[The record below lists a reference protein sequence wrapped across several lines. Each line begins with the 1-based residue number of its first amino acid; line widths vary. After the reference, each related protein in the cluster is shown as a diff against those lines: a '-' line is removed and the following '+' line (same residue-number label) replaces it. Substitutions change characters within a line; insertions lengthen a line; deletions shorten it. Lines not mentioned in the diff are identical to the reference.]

1 MSADA
6 AAPLPDCPFQGLEPF
21 GETDRQYFFGREE
34 DQQTIGAN
42 LVTAPLTVLY
52 GASGVG
58 KTSVLMA
65 GVIPFVRTQPN
76 VAVVLYRNWQD
87 PDAFR
92 ELKAAIVAAA
102 EAADVD
108 VDQPLDRCLFDVCT
122 RTRKTVAV
130 IFDQF
135 EEYLLYNPAG
145 SDSGRRFDA
154 ELARAVNREDIDANF
169 LISIR
174 EDALAKLDRFQAYI
188 PDVLGN
194 YIRLDHLDLG
204 GARRA
209 IEKPL
214 ARYNEMAAAQ
224 GAPEKR
230 MDVEPRLVDMVID
243 QVRIGRVNVGAQGKG
258 RIVVDSDRIETPF
271 LQMVLMKVW
280 EVERRAKSP
289 VLRAS
294 MLERLG
300 GAETI
305 VRDHVESV
313 MTSLRPA
320 QRHASAAIFDRLV
333 TPTGSKIAYNAD
345 DLRNFAGKYGA
356 AVAPLLERLSDRH
369 VRVLRAVAPLGTSP
383 EVRYE
388 IFHDVLSGAVL
399 GWRTKYLRQQSQKRM
414 LRNLAI
420 VFVVV
425 LAAFYFAERFRDTQ
439 LTKERKTLEQ
449 IAALQ
454 QANLSLKNQNSA
466 KSADLQRQTESLY
479 QTLADVSGQVATLRQ
494 LGDAAVEQ
502 RKFVD
507 AIALYDKALALA
519 RDDTTRYELQGRKA
533 SAQAAQY
540 RAAGKYK
547 QAVQVY
553 AEAATLL
560 LKGGH
565 SIESTRMQT
574 NAATVAQESGDLDMA
589 EKYWKSAQ
597 AAQRRNRDPEGE
609 KISALG
615 LVSVKTARNE
625 RWKRAAPQ
633 PLSTSSSD
641 TCSPESMAGVWSE
654 VDPTQANKVIRI
666 WTFNV
671 GGSKSG
677 PMVFIRSED
686 GFARGD
692 FLLQYGVFHGGLSF
706 PDGTIA
712 PDIVLSLPNRSC
724 NWISTNRLGEA
735 FLRLKPVGS
744 P

>member
-1 MSADA
+1 MSAAA

-21 GETDRQYFFGREE
+21 GETDRRYFFGREE

-102 EAADVD
+102 EATDVD
-108 VDQPLDRCLFDVCT
+108 VGQPLDRCLFDVCT

-145 SDSGRRFDA
+145 GDSGRGFDA

-214 ARYNEMAAAQ
+214 ARYNEAAAAQ
-224 GAPEKR
+224 GAPEKQ

-258 RIVVDSDRIETPF
+258 RVVADSDRIETPF

-280 EVERRAKSP
+280 DVERRAKSP
-289 VLRAS
+289 LLRAS

-300 GAETI
+300 GAEKI

-333 TPTGSKIAYNAD
+333 TPSGSKIAYNAD

-399 GWRTKYLRQQSQKRM
+399 GWRTQYLRQQSQKRL

-420 VFVVV
+420 LFVVV
-425 LAAFYFAERFRDTQ
+425 LAVVWFAEKLRDSQ
-439 LTKERKTLEQ
+439 LEKERKALEQ
-449 IAALQ
+449 IAVLQ
-454 QANLSLKNQNSA
+454 QAVKSAESLK
-466 KSADLQRQTESLY
+466 KTEKLY
-479 QTLADVSGQVATLRQ
+479 QTLGDVSGQVATLRQ
-494 LGDAAVEQ
+494 LGDTAVEQ
-502 RKFVD
+502 RKFTEAV
-507 AIALYDKALALA
+507 ASYDKAISLA
-519 RDDTTRYELQGRKA
+519 RDDTTRYDLQGRRRG
-533 SAQAAQY
+533 AQAAQY

-547 QAVQVY
+547 QAVQAY
-553 AEAATLL
+553 AEGATLL
-560 LKGGH
+560 AKSGH
-565 SIESTRMQT
+565 PLEAARMQT
-574 NAATVAQESGDLDMA
+574 NAATAAQQAGDLDAA

-597 AAQRRNRDPEGE
+597 SAQRRNGDTEGE
-609 KISALG
+609 KVSALG
-615 LVSVKTARNE
+615 LVSVETARIE
-625 RWKRAAPQ
+625 RGKQTVTPVPVPVPQ
-633 PLSTSSSD
+633 PPSNPSAS
-641 TCSPESMAGVWSE
+641 CPPESMNGRWSE
-654 VDPTQANKVIRI
+654 INLQTNGGIRM
-666 WTFNV
+666 WTFEV
-671 GGSKSG
+671 SETKAGTVLHTKATDGSVTG
-677 PMVFIRSED
+677 E
-686 GFARGD
+686 
-692 FLLQYGVFHGGLSF
+692 FLLQYGAFHGGLRWLN
-706 PDGTIA
+706 GTGT
-712 PDIVLSLPNRSC
+712 PDIVLSLPTRFC
-724 NWISTNRLGEA
+724 GWVSTNQPTTG
-735 FLRLKPVGS
+735 FLRINPRDK
-744 P
+744 